1 MASNLCCRKHHEW
14 NFLRGNKDGGASR
27 RAPHQPGMLAAAD
40 GTPDQAKMME
50 SHAALRP
57 NVYAKPG
64 AGLVGDAM
72 KRE

>member
-1 MASNLCCRKHHEW
+1 MSGT
-14 NFLRGNKDGGASR
+14 FLRAKMEEQA
-27 RAPHQPGMLAAAD
+27 AEHPIKPGMLAAAD
-40 GTPDQAKMME
+40 GPPDQARMME

-64 AGLVGDAM
+64 AGLVGDGM